1 MIKYQTGKNL
11 TYLRQFNQGLVLKN
25 LLIHGPSSRHAL
37 SVSLG
42 LTKMTITNIVN
53 DLLDRNIVIEV
64 DCEVPSGASRKAGC
78 ISLNPGVLY
87 GIGVH
92 VYRDSVCC
100 SIVDIAGNLL

>member
-64 DCEVPSGASRKAGC
+64 DCEVPPAPAAK
-78 ISLNPGVLY
+78 PGVFP
-87 GIGVH
+87 
-92 VYRDSVCC
+92 
-100 SIVDIAGNLL
+100 